1 MAEGVVGWSSD
12 EMKKAAAKITAN
24 PASASPVSAPG
35 PPDSLEI
42 TAAAINQ
49 LMASS
54 SRLELTFAAAD
65 TEAGRMAS
73 ALVAAADTFDKVVS
87 TSKEEFDKQM
97 HGDGARPSTRFETVV
112 PSGVMDAAPAPV
124 DVPYPASA
132 ETGGFASWRESAK
145 KIHNGD
151 GTSGLQDFMDAWS
164 RSKKWLETSHL
175 NDFEAPKGD
184 GTAADAYTEAMKRL
198 RGWWVDMASECGRV
212 IEQAQ
217 NFIDA
222 HRDLVSEHPTMDDVA
237 TYEKLEPDGLV
248 NIIIGLSPLASV
260 GKAVGKGAL
269 NKYFQERSEAALKKY
284 ADRVAFKEIRPGM
297 PPSIRGL
304 SSATPG
310 DQPPG
315 TNPPGT
321 SPPGAGAPPGG
332 ATPEI
337 PEMPSV
343 EMPSMSPASAD
354 PSAGQGSGGS
364 PSGGGAPSGG
374 APSGGAPSGGM
385 PSGGLPKGPEG
396 MPEVPGLGEPSL
408 KPASAGGGGGGMG
421 GGGGG
426 MPAGPL
432 GPAVGADSVAASPA
446 AARGGGAPAGAPG
459 SAGAG
464 GMGGGMGGMGGGH
477 GQGQGKEKRRNP
489 NLSEDEDLYKEDRAY
504 TEAVIGRRARPEAKD
519 TKK

>member
-1 MAEGVVGWSSD
+1 M
-12 EMKKAAAKITAN
+12 AAALI
-24 PASASPVSAPG
+24 
-35 PPDSLEI
+35 
-42 TAAAINQ
+42 
-49 LMASS
+49 
-54 SRLELTFAAAD
+54 
-65 TEAGRMAS
+65 
-73 ALVAAADTFDKVVS
+73 AAADTFDKVVS

-97 HGDGARPSTRFETVV
+97 HSDGARPSKRFETVV
-112 PSGVMDAAPAPV
+112 PSGVMDAAPAAV
-124 DVPYPASA
+124 DVPFPASA
-132 ETGGFASWRESAK
+132 ETGTFANWRESAK

-151 GTSGLQDFMDAWS
+151 GTSALQDFLDEWS
-164 RSKKWLETSHL
+164 TCKTWITEHHVK
-175 NDFEAPKGD
+175 DFEAPKGD
-184 GTAADAYTEAMKRL
+184 GTAAEAYTNAITRL
-198 RGWWVDMASECGRV
+198 RGWWEDMIPECGRM

-237 TYEKLEPDGLV
+237 TYEKMDPGGV
-248 NIIIGLSPLASV
+248 VSIVIGLSPAGTL
-260 GKAVGKGAL
+260 GKGAL
-269 NKYFQERSEAALKKY
+269 NAYFQNRSEAALKKY

-304 SSATPG
+304 PSANPGGPTPG
-310 DQPPG
+310 G
-315 TNPPGT
+315 NPPQGGGMT
-321 SPPGAGAPPGG
+321 SGG
-332 ATPEI
+332 GGGGGTPEI

-343 EMPSMSPASAD
+343 DTPSMSPASAD

-364 PSGGGAPSGG
+364 PSGGSPSGG
-374 APSGGAPSGGM
+374 SPSSGGGAPSGGM
-385 PSGGLPKGPEG
+385 PSGGLPKGTEA

-459 SAGAG
+459 GAGAG

-489 NLSEDEDLYKEDRAY
+489 NLSEDEDLYVEDRAY
-504 TEAVIGRRARPEAKD
+504 TEAVIGRRARKDAKD
-519 TKK
+519 GK

>member
-1 MAEGVVGWSSD
+1 MPEGVVGWTSD
-12 EMKKAAAKITAN
+12 EMKQKAAKITAN
-24 PASASPVSAPG
+24 PASASTVSAPG
-35 PPDSLEI
+35 PPDSLEV
-42 TAAAINQ
+42 TTAAINQ

-54 SRLELTFAAAD
+54 SRLDLTFAAAD

-73 ALVAAADTFDKVVS
+73 ALIAAADTFDKVVS

-97 HGDGARPSTRFETVV
+97 HSDGARPSKRFETVV
-112 PSGVMDAAPAPV
+112 PSGVMDAAPATV

-132 ETGGFASWRESAK
+132 ETGGFANWRESAK
-145 KIHNGD
+145 KIHSGD
-151 GTSGLQDFMDAWS
+151 GTSGLKDFMDEWAS
-164 RSKKWLETSHL
+164 CKSWLENTHVK
-175 NDFEAPKGD
+175 DFEAPKGD
-184 GTAADAYTEAMKRL
+184 GTAAEAYTNAMTRL
-198 RGWWVDMASECGRV
+198 REWWGAMIPECGRMV
-212 IEQAQ
+212 EQAQ

-237 TYEKLEPDGLV
+237 TYEKMDPGGLV
-248 NIIIGLSPLASV
+248 SIIVNLSPVANL
-260 GKAVGKGAL
+260 GKGAL

-304 SSATPG
+304 PSTNPG
-310 DQPPG
+310 GQPPG
-315 TNPPGT
+315 VNPPGGNPPGT
-321 SPPGAGAPPGG
+321 SAPPGG
-332 ATPEI
+332 TIPEM

-343 EMPSMSPASAD
+343 DMPSMSPASAD

-385 PSGGLPKGPEG
+385 PSGGLPKGTQD

-459 SAGAG
+459 GAGAG
-464 GMGGGMGGMGGGH
+464 GMGGGGMGGMGGGH

-489 NLSEDEDLYKEDRAY
+489 NLTEDEDLYVEDRAY
-504 TEAVIGRRARPEAKD
+504 TEAVIGRRARKDAKD
-519 TKK
+519 SK

>member
-12 EMKKAAAKITAN
+12 EMKQAAARITAN
-24 PASASPVSAPG
+24 PAAASPVSDPG
-35 PPDSLEI
+35 LPDSLEI

-49 LMASS
+49 LKASS

-73 ALVAAADTFDKVVS
+73 ALRAAADAFDEVVS
-87 TSKEEFDKQM
+87 KSKEEFDKQM
-97 HGDGARPSTRFETVV
+97 HSDGARPSKRFETVV
-112 PSGVMDAAPAPV
+112 PSAVMDAAPATV
-124 DVPYPASA
+124 DVSYPASA
-132 ETGGFASWRESAK
+132 ETGAFANWRESAK

-151 GTSGLQDFMDAWS
+151 GTSELKNFMDEWAT
-164 RSKKWLETSHL
+164 SKTWIEKTHL
-175 NDFEAPKGD
+175 KDFEAPDGD
-184 GTAADAYTEAMKRL
+184 GTAAEAYTEAMKRL
-198 RGWWVDMASECGRV
+198 RGWWNDMGPECGRMV
-212 IEQAQ
+212 EQAQ
-217 NFIDA
+217 NLIDA
-222 HRDLVSEHPTMDDVA
+222 HRDLVSEHPTLDDVA
-237 TYEKLEPDGLV
+237 TYEKMDPGGLV
-248 NIIIGLSPLASV
+248 NIIIGLSPVASV
-260 GKAVGKGAL
+260 GQAMGKGAL

-297 PPSIRGL
+297 PPSIRGVP
-304 SSATPG
+304 STNPG
-310 DQPPG
+310 GQPPGVNPPG

-321 SPPGAGAPPGG
+321 NPSTGG
-332 ATPEI
+332 ATPGMPEI
-337 PEMPSV
+337 PSV
-343 EMPSMSPASAD
+343 DTPSMSPASAD
-354 PSAGQGSGGS
+354 PSAGQGSGGA
-364 PSGGGAPSGG
+364 PSGGAPSGG

-385 PSGGLPKGPEG
+385 PSGGLPKGAEG

-432 GPAVGADSVAASPA
+432 GPAVGADSVGASPA
-446 AARGGGAPAGAPG
+446 AARGGGVPAGAPG

-489 NLSEDEDLYKEDRAY
+489 NLAEDEDLYVEDRAY
-504 TEAVIGRRARPEAKD
+504 TEAVIGRRARKD
-519 TKK
+519 VKDGK